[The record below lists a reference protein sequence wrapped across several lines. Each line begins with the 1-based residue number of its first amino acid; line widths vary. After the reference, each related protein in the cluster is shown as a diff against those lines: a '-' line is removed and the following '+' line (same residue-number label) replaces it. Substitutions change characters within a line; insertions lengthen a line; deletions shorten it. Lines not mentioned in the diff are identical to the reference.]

1 MNVSWLPVKLT
12 VKAASLASTT
22 RRRMVPGSE
31 SRNIELERKY
41 ARGRAGLD
49 TAVVAVA
56 SDAGRVLGLGGAL
69 LGPDSSVKIR
79 TEFG

>member
-1 MNVSWLPVKLT
+1 MVS
-12 VKAASLASTT
+12 
-22 RRRMVPGSE
+22 GSE